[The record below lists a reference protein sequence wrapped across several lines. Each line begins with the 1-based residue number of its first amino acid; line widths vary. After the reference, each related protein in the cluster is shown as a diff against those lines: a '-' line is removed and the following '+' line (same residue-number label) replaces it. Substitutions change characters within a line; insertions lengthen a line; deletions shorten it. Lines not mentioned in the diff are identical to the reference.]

1 MGRTNTV
8 RIKRTLQAVGL
19 SALTASLSAAYAA
32 DDNKVN
38 VWNWSDYIAAD
49 TVDNFKKDTGVD
61 INYVLFDSN
70 EMVEARLLS
79 GSTGFDAIMMTSY
92 YVPRLAAAGAL
103 SKFDKSQLSNYESLD
118 PERMALLA
126 T

>member
-1 MGRTNTV
+1 MRRTNHV
-8 RIKRTLQAVGL
+8 SFKRSLQALGVA
-19 SALTASLSAAYAA
+19 ALASVSFTAAAA
-32 DDNKVN
+32 DENKVN

-49 TVDNFKKDTGVD
+49 TVDNFKRDTGVD

-92 YVPRLAAAGAL
+92 YVPRLAQAGAL
-103 SKFDKSQLSNYESLD
+103 AKQDSI
-118 PERMALLA
+118 A
-126 T
+126 